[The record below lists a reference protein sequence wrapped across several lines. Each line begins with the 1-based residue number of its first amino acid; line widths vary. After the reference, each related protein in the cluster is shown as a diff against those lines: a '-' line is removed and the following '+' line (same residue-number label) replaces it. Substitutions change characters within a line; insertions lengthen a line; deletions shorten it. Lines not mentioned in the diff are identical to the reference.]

1 MKKIY
6 FLMLFGICFSQKIT
20 NQTIEDTQLY
30 QLIETASRSQQTVFI
45 EMFTGLN

>member
-20 NQTIEDTQLY
+20 NKSIENTQLY
-30 QLIETASRSQQTVFI
+30 QLVETASRSQQTVFI